1 LEEYKKKIKIDMSGG
16 IDNINKLLDDI
27 IDNVSNFS
35 QADLKMICNEV
46 SYRIKDNK
54 NIVVNTLDD
63 TYKLEILKEFFD
75 EYTWE
80 ELEDIKKKIKNK

>member
-1 LEEYKKKIKIDMSGG
+1 MSGD